1 MPVTGC
7 AHPPSR
13 ALSTPQPPRR
23 VGRLPARRAG
33 LITCPCCD
41 QCWLVPDDLSAAG
54 DEVSAMRPANAR
66 LRQVADAKD
75 TEIAALRA
83 ALEAARARHDEL
95 VRGQAELTR
104 SLELRVA
111 GLERRLGMDSGN
123 SSTPPSK
130 EPLARRHAG
139 RRRGGRRCGS
149 GRRTA
154 GRAGSRAMKGPGWS
168 RRASRTGPSGPVR
181 PRSAARAGRAWP
193 APP

>member
-54 DEVSAMRPANAR
+54 DEVSALRAANAR
-66 LRQVADAKD
+66 LRQVAEAKD

-111 GLERRLGMDSGN
+111 GLERRLGMYSRN

-130 EPLARRHAG
+130 EPLAAKARRKA
-139 RRRGGRRCGS
+139 
-149 GRRTA
+149 A
-154 GRAGSRAMKGPGWS
+154 
-168 RRASRTGPSGPVR
+168 RRASLRERSKDRRPGGQPGHEGAGAAGAGTGWGQGWEIPPVR
-181 PRSAARAGRAWP
+181 LEKVHWLL
-193 APP
+193 